1 MVRLYRADNRVDG
14 YFFHLAPRLKEAVVD
29 RPPGPPTVAAEPA
42 EAAYRAVLSDA
53 GAFPRDPFDR
63 RIVKQVRER
72 KGHIVKQPGLI
83 DDPEPGAPY
92 ADADGDGMDDLWEA
106 EHGAD
111 PRKADPWADA
121 DGDGLANLDQF
132 LDQRARARMAGV
144 AP

>member
-1 MVRLYRADNRVDG
+1 MGGKGMVGVDLVDNRGGGDVVD
-14 YFFHLAPRLKEAVVD
+14 LSPLWKEAEVD
-29 RPPGPPTVAAEPA
+29 RPPCPPTVAAEPE

-92 ADADGDGMDDLWEA
+92 AD
-106 EHGAD
+106 
-111 PRKADPWADA
+111 RKS
-121 DGDGLANLDQF
+121 
-132 LDQRARARMAGV
+132 V
-144 AP
+144 V